1 MLVLV
6 IDFLRSPQS
15 VVHILAPLLV
25 LRPLHTY
32 VHTYTSFPPDHPY
45 PPTLREAVTTTTFT
59 ATFKVDHRKTCFQE
73 CTFHYELRV
82 HPADSPTLTSTSN
95 HSTGVLSV
103 SGLTGDTMYR
113 AEVVAVC
120 VGESTIRSDP
130 LTVTFT
136 TMEGE
141 LSVCL

>member
-1 MLVLV
+1 MILVV
-6 IDFLRSPQS
+6 ITW
-15 VVHILAPLLV
+15 ILTEL
-25 LRPLHTY
+25 
-32 VHTYTSFPPDHPY
+32 FPPDHPN
-45 PPTLREAVTTTTFT
+45 PPTLREAVNTTTST
-59 ATFKVDHRKTCFQE
+59 ATLKVDQRKTCFQE
-73 CTFHYELRV
+73 CTFHYEVRV

-95 HSTGVLSV
+95 HSTDVLSV

-141 LSVCL
+141 LSV